1 MSSRAGTRTLVTTDE
16 VMGTVVSIHVVV
28 PDDGGAGP
36 ARTSAAADAA
46 AAPPERTG
54 ESAAASRRQATI
66 EAAVAGFL
74 ETMHADDAMF
84 SPFKA
89 DSAISRIRSGELSL
103 DEAPALVRDVE
114 AACLAAR
121 EATGGRFDAW
131 WQGWFDPTGYVKGW
145 SVERAFVA
153 HLLPL
158 LAGPAGATAAP
169 SGGAVAGEASG
180 TALDTMSGTASGAPS
195 AAVSGTVRG
204 TASGAPSTT
213 VSGTVRGTASGAL
226 SVGVSAGGDL
236 RVATRPDV
244 DRPWRIGIA
253 DPGDPART
261 LGTVELSDGA
271 VATSG
276 TAERGEHVF
285 DPAAGTAATTVTSA
299 TVVADTLDVADLWAT
314 TAVIAGFDDLSWIT
328 AAPTR
333 SGLLVAPDGR
343 TRRWAGVVELTEV

>member
-204 TASGAPSTT
+204 TASGA
-213 VSGTVRGTASGAL
+213 L

>member
-1 MSSRAGTRTLVTTDE
+1 VSSRAGTRTLVTTDE

-131 WQGWFDPTGYVKGW
+131 WQGWLDPTGYVKGW

-195 AAVSGTVRG
+195 AA
-204 TASGAPSTT
+204 

>member
-1 MSSRAGTRTLVTTDE
+1 VSSRAGTRTLVTTDE

-204 TASGAPSTT
+204 TASGA
-213 VSGTVRGTASGAL
+213 L